1 MLAGTLAAHRKD
13 LPGQRIAEV
22 LLALVDDVVEV
33 AQRVLVDLQE
43 MRDAR
48 HAAQALAHLLQG
60 FGLADAGF
68 QLEIVPHTV
77 HHHGRV
83 QVAEHGTDIFGQL
96 ADETHPYRA
105 ALDGDLGKDF
115 YD

>member
-1 MLAGTLAAHRKD
+1 M
-13 LPGQRIAEV
+13 Q
-22 LLALVDDVVEV
+22 LALGDDVVEV
-33 AQRVLVDLQE
+33 TQWVLVDLQE
-43 MRDAR
+43 MRNAR
-48 HAAQALAHLLQG
+48 HAAQALGHLLQG
-60 FGLADAGF
+60 LGLAHAGF

-83 QVAEHGTDIFGQL
+83 QVAEHGADVLGQL

-105 ALDGDLGKDF
+105 ALDGDLGEDF